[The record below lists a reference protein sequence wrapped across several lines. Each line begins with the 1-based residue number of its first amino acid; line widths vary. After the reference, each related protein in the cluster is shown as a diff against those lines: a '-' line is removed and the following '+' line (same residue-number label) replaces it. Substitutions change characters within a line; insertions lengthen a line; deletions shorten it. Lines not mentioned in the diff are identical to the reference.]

1 MRRLVALFGLA
12 MLGPL
17 ELQAQDG
24 PGAMISQARHYLD
37 EFRPDSAS
45 VLLER
50 ALDPRSGANS
60 AQRVRAWV
68 LYGIT
73 QLSLNNQT
81 AARAAFREALQRSP
95 DERVDSLEFLE
106 PDNLLRVFNAE
117 QSALG
122 HSQAASP
129 QAPSVGYLS
138 LTTRPV
144 STVYV
149 NGTPHVSPFRGLEVP
164 AGEPV
169 LLSYRVEDST
179 GVWWAQKAAVSVPP
193 GRFATYVISLRR
205 PRSCAGPVDRLGLDP
220 RSLSLPQGSRAQIAV
235 FAQGSGCLPDSVA
248 WTSGNVNVARVD
260 ANGWV
265 TATGQGVAV
274 ITAGTRAVRGRRT
287 GAQAQAVVNVVPKP
301 R

>member
-1 MRRLVALFGLA
+1 MKRLVALFGLA

-17 ELQAQDG
+17 ELQAQAG
-24 PGAMISQARHYLD
+24 PGAMISQARQYLD

-50 ALDPRSGANS
+50 ALNPWSGANS

-117 QSALG
+117 RSALG
-122 HSQAASP
+122 PSQAASP
-129 QAPSVGYLS
+129 EAPSVGYLS

-149 NGTPHVSPFRGLEVP
+149 NGTQHVGPVRGLEVP
-164 AGEPV
+164 AGFV
-169 LLSYRVEDST
+169 KLSFRVEDST
-179 GVWWAQKAAVSVPP
+179 GMWWAHQVAVSINP
-193 GRFATYVISLRR
+193 GRFTTYAISLRR
-205 PRSCAGPVDRLGLDP
+205 PRSCVGPVDRLGLDP

-235 FAQGSGCLPDSVA
+235 GAQGSGCLPDSVV

-260 ANGWV
+260 ADGWV